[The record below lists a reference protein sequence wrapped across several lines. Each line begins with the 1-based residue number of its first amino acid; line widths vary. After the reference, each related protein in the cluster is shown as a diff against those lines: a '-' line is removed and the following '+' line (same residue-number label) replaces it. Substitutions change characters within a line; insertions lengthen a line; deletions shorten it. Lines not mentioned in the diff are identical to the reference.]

1 MIPYPQ
7 INYPWSGDVVQS
19 IDPDVFF
26 GAIPAEAGDGRMEKA
41 IVSKASYGRQLGL
54 ITEVLISLVEEGGK
68 KTQSKDA
75 FKDLMEVQQDTE
87 KIKKEMRVATRTA
100 ARRILE
106 SLSQSDP
113 DALDQIVKEFSARS

>member
-1 MIPYPQ
+1 MIPCSQ
-7 INYPWSGDVVQS
+7 INFPWSGDVVQS

-54 ITEVLISLVEEGGK
+54 ITEVLISLVEEVGK

-75 FKDLMEVQQDTE
+75 FKDLKGVQEDTE

-100 ARRILE
+100 ARRLLE
-106 SLSQSDP
+106 RLSQSDP
-113 DALDQIVKEFSARS
+113 DALDQILKEFSARS